1 MQTVFTAERL
11 WDGQRVIHRP
21 MVFAEE
27 GRILTIKSRDTSE
40 IPAGLQVRDFGAA
53 TLGPAF
59 FDVHIHGSAGHDV
72 MEATPDALQS
82 IGGFLPSH
90 GTGPPLATTL
100 TATFDSTTNSLTE
113 LATFIRPA

>member
-21 MVFAEE
+21 MVIAED
-27 GRILTIKSRDTSE
+27 GRIVTITSRDASE
-40 IPAGLQVRDFGAA
+40 IPTRSQVQDFGAA

-72 MEATPDALQS
+72 MEATPEALKS
-82 IGGFLPSH
+82 IGSFLASH
-90 GTGPPLATTL
+90 GTGAYLATTV
-100 TATFDSTTNSLTE
+100 TA
-113 LATFIRPA
+113 A